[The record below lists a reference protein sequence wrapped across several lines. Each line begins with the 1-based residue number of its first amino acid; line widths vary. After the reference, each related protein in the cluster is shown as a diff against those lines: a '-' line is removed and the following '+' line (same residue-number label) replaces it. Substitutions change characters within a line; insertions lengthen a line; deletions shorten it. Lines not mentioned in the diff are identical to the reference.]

1 MLELQDDIE
10 VVGEATSSSEFLEQL
25 ETVLPDV
32 TLIDLKM
39 PGIDGIE
46 AARLAKAKYP
56 HIKLILLT
64 NYDDEEYVLEA
75 IKAGAD
81 GYVLK
86 DVKKGDLIR
95 IIRGVLHDH
104 AFIDPTVARKLF
116 RSIRQSTATEEQP
129 ITRPAFSER
138 ELQIL
143 AHLAEGRANKDIAGA
158 LCLSTGYG
166 QVPPE
171 EHLPEAGGSQPVP
184 GGPGGDPGQADPS
197 FPLTAPGRADLAVF
211 RRTLAQ
217 PRPLD
222 GEGRPPWPTPKG
234 TPFSPDQG
242 IYFFSRGCYPPYN
255 LKNIQSHCRLS
266 V

>member
-1 MLELQDDIE
+1 MGDRIRVMVVDDHTIVREGIKALLELQDDIE

-129 ITRPAFSER
+129 IARPAFSER

-158 LCLSTGYG
+158 LCLS
-166 QVPPE
+166 
-171 EHLPEAGGSQPVP
+171 
-184 GGPGGDPGQADPS
+184 
-197 FPLTAPGRADLAVF
+197 
-211 RRTLAQ
+211 
-217 PRPLD
+217 
-222 GEGRPPWPTPKG
+222 
-234 TPFSPDQG
+234 PDTVK
-242 IYFFSRGCYPPYN
+242 SH
-255 LKNIQSHCRLS
+255 LKNIYQKLGVHNRSQAARAAIQGKLIHLS
-266 V
+266 R